1 MDERAGASERRP
13 ARTASET
20 AYVRLRELILT
31 TELAPGQSL
40 IESELMARLGVGRT
54 PLRDALRL
62 LSHDGLVMIEPRR
75 GTFVAPLTHPDL
87 HAIFEVRVA
96 IEGVIA
102 EAAIGRAT
110 RDDLASA
117 HALLKK
123 AQANPSDASDVS
135 IDEELHELLGTI
147 SRNRF
152 LVDFYK
158 RLRDESLRFR
168 YLTQS
173 GMDTKRQQVS
183 FLREIHKSLEERDQA
198 RLTKALVAHVDEFR
212 ERVWKAL
219 SQESSFRS
227 GPSAGRE
234 HFQI

>member
-1 MDERAGASERRP
+1 MDKRAGASNRRQT
-13 ARTASET
+13 RTASEG

-31 TELAPGQSL
+31 TELAPGQL
-40 IESELMARLGVGRT
+40 LVESDLMQRLAVGRT
-54 PLRDALRL
+54 PLRDALRQ
-62 LSHDGLVMIEPRR
+62 LSHDGLVLIEPRR

-110 RDDLASA
+110 KEDLASA
-117 HALLKK
+117 KALLQR
-123 AQANPSDASDVS
+123 AERNSSEVSDIA
-135 IDEELHELLGTI
+135 IDEELHLLLAAI

-152 LVDFYK
+152 LIEFYK

-173 GMDTKRQQVS
+173 GMDTRNQQVS
-183 FLREIHKSLEERDQA
+183 FLSEVHTSLEERDQD
-198 RLTKALVAHVDEFR
+198 RLTEALVAHVDEFR

-219 SQESSFRS
+219 SQESNFRS
-227 GPSAGRE
+227 GPPAGRDY
-234 HFQI
+234 FQI

>member
-1 MDERAGASERRP
+1 MSERSGSPDRKP
-13 ARTASET
+13 ARTASEI
-20 AYVRLRELILT
+20 AYQCLRELILT
-31 TELAPGQSL
+31 TELAPGQPL
-40 IESELMARLGVGRT
+40 VEAELMKRLGVGRT

-110 RDDLASA
+110 GEDLASA
-117 HALLKK
+117 HGLLER
-123 AQANPSDASDVS
+123 AEANPSEASDIS
-135 IDEELHELLGTI
+135 IDEELHQLLAAM

-173 GMDTKRQQVS
+173 GMDTKREQVR
-183 FLREIHKSLEERDQA
+183 FLRAVHRSLEQRDQD
-198 RLTKALVAHVDEFR
+198 RLTKVLVAHVDEFR

-227 GPSAGRE
+227 GPSAGRDN
-234 HFQI
+234 FQI